1 MLKRSI
7 MAVAL
12 VLSGASAWADWQ
24 LDSSQST
31 LTFLSDKNAG
41 VVEQHAFEAFEV
53 AVSQAGEIRA
63 EIELASVETRIGI
76 RNERMRDMLFQVAE
90 FPKATLNGSLGELDL
105 ASVGAVPQM
114 ASVPL
119 TLSLHGS
126 AQTLV
131 ADVWVSQA
139 EGALYVSTVNP
150 ILVRAAD
157 FGLAEGIEALRAV
170 AGLKTIGQTV
180 PVSFSL
186 RLTNAQ

>member
-1 MLKRSI
+1 MLKQSI
-7 MAVAL
+7 MAAAL
-12 VLSGASAWADWQ
+12 MLSSAGTWADWQ

-41 VVEQHAFEAFEV
+41 VVEQHAFEVFDV
-53 AVSQAGEIRA
+53 AVSEAGEIRA
-63 EIELASVETRIGI
+63 DIELASVETRIGI
-76 RNERMRDMLFQVAE
+76 RNERMREMLFKVAE
-90 FPKATLNGSLGELDL
+90 FPKATLSGSLGELDL
-105 ASVGAVPQM
+105 ASVGAAPRM
-114 ASVPL
+114 ASIPL

-126 AQTLV
+126 AQAVV

-157 FGLAEGIEALRAV
+157 FGLAEGVEALRAV

-180 PVSFSL
+180 PVSFNL

>member
-7 MAVAL
+7 MAAAL
-12 VLSGASAWADWQ
+12 IFSSAGSWADWQ
-24 LDSSQST
+24 LDESQST

-41 VVEQHAFEAFEV
+41 VVEQHAFEVFDV
-53 AVSQAGEIRA
+53 FVSDAGEIRA

-90 FPKATLNGSLGELDL
+90 FQKATLSGSLGELNL
-105 ASVGAVPQM
+105 ASVGAAPQM
-114 ASVPL
+114 VSIPL
-119 TLSLHGS
+119 TLSLHGF

-131 ADVWVSQA
+131 ADAWLSQA
-139 EGALYVSTVNP
+139 DGALYVSTVNP

-157 FGLAEGIEALRAV
+157 FGLAEGVEALRAV

-180 PVSFSL
+180 PVSFNL
-186 RLTNAQ
+186 RLTSAQ

>member
-1 MLKRSI
+1 MLKQSI
-7 MAVAL
+7 MAAAL
-12 VLSGASAWADWQ
+12 MLSSAGTWADWQ

-41 VVEQHAFEAFEV
+41 VVEQHGFEVFDV
-53 AVSQAGEIRA
+53 AVSEAGEIRA
-63 EIELASVETRIGI
+63 DIELASVETRIGI
-76 RNERMRDMLFQVAE
+76 RNERMREMLFKVAE
-90 FPKATLNGSLGELDL
+90 FPKATLSGNLGELDL
-105 ASVGAVPQM
+105 ASLGAAPQM
-114 ASVPL
+114 ASIPL

-126 AQTLV
+126 AQAVV

-150 ILVRAAD
+150 ILVRASD
-157 FGLAEGIEALRAV
+157 FGLAEGVEALRVV

-180 PVSFSL
+180 PVSFNL

>member
-139 EGALYVSTVNP
+139 EGVLSVSTVSP

>member
-1 MLKRSI
+1 MLKQSV
-7 MAVAL
+7 MAAAL
-12 VLSGASAWADWQ
+12 MLSSAGTWADWQ

-41 VVEQHAFEAFEV
+41 VVEQHAFEVFDV
-53 AVSQAGEIRA
+53 AVSDAGEIRA
-63 EIELASVETRIGI
+63 DIELASVETRIGI
-76 RNERMRDMLFQVAE
+76 RNERMRDMLFKVAE
-90 FPKATLNGSLGELDL
+90 FPKATLSGSLGELDL
-105 ASVGAVPQM
+105 AAVGAAPQM
-114 ASVPL
+114 ASIPL

-126 AQTLV
+126 AQTAV

-157 FGLAEGIEALRAV
+157 FGLAEGVEALRVV

-180 PVSFSL
+180 PVSFNL